1 MFGAPSRTSSESISK
16 LNIKKYAFLARNIL
30 KANVGRPG
38 RPYKLTF
45 ALTSKCNYR
54 CQTCNIWRKRPENE
68 LSAAEIE
75 RFFGKAPG
83 FSWIDL
89 TGGEVFL
96 RRDFLEIVEIILASC
111 PRLLLLHFPTNGYL
125 TETIVSSVGKIAA
138 RKPEKLILTVSMDGD
153 EAMNDRI
160 RGIPG
165 GWRRQIETFKRL
177 REVPGVRTVLG
188 MTVSA
193 LNAGQ
198 FERAF
203 QAAKREYPPLTC
215 DDFHVNIAHVSPHY
229 YGNAEADFISG
240 SEPAMAE
247 TVERYR
253 RARTFPL
260 NPVSYL
266 EKQYLKRIGTYL
278 RTKKT
283 PIRCQALRSSCFLD
297 ASGTVYPCSMYD
309 RPLGNIREQD
319 YDLSAIWNSEDARR
333 LQKEI
338 WAFDCPQCWT
348 PCEAYQS
355 ILGSLLRRKHG
366 PK

>member
-1 MFGAPSRTSSESISK
+1 MPSRAYSETGSK
-16 LNIKKYAFLARNIL
+16 LNINKYAVLAKYIL
-30 KANVGRPG
+30 KANLGRLS

-54 CQTCNIWRKRPENE
+54 CQTCHIWQKRPQNE

-75 RFFGKAPG
+75 RMFKKAPD

-96 RRDFLEIVEIILASC
+96 RKDFLEIVEIILASC
-111 PRLLLLHFPTNGYL
+111 PHLLLLHFPTNGYL
-125 TETIVSSVGKIAA
+125 TEIIVSSVQKIAQW
-138 RKPEKLILTVSMDGD
+138 KPEKLILTVSMDGD
-153 EAMNDRI
+153 ERMNDQI

-177 REVPGVRTVLG
+177 REVPGVQTVLG

-203 QAAKREYPPLTC
+203 QAAKNEFPPLTYN
-215 DDFHVNIAHVSPHY
+215 DFHVNVAHISPHY
-229 YGNAEADFISG
+229 YGNADTDLISG
-240 SEPAMAE
+240 SEKAMAE
-247 TVERYR
+247 TVQNYLK
-253 RARTFPL
+253 ARTFPL
-260 NPVSYL
+260 DPVSYL
-266 EKQYLKRIGTYL
+266 EKQYLKRVGQYL
-278 RTKKT
+278 QTKKT
-283 PIRCQALRSSCFLD
+283 PIHCQALSSSCFLD
-297 ASGTVYPCSMYD
+297 ATGAVYPCSMYD
-309 RPLGNIREQD
+309 RTLGNIREWD
-319 YDLSAIWNSEDARR
+319 YDLPALWNSEASRR
-333 LQKEI
+333 LQEEI
-338 WAFDCPQCWT
+338 WEFKCPQCWT

-355 ILGSLLRRKHG
+355 IFGSLLRHKHG